1 MRNLRL
7 PLASTALVV
16 AASLLLPASVPAAT
30 VSVES
35 RVLLF
40 TAAPGEVNDT
50 TISNFVTPL
59 VITDLGAPLVA
70 GPGCRQV
77 TPFECDLW
85 YGQTAYLGDR
95 SDKARLVSF
104 SSSAVYGEGGDDI
117 IASDG
122 EIGWADGGPGAD
134 QIGVTGNQGIAH
146 GGPGPDHIQGGGVYA
161 SNLYGE
167 EGNDV
172 LTQTRN
178 SHDCHSSLDGGSGSD
193 RLHAPRV
200 RPTDRRTGQRCNHR
214 LPQRRGRRPGRQVR
228 RRTGT
233 RLHRRRPRARQ
244 DRRRTRPRL
253 HPSRGRR
260 GARHHRLRHRPRHR
274 PRQPHGHRRRR
285 LRKRHPGRG
294 TRTAHRVR
302 VAQRS
307 QSGLRS
313 GRAFPDPR
321 ARSCVGAFS
330 SGRGTAWEGQAQEAP
345 LCLRQLPGQEAQGTP
360 GAAAQPHPRDAG
372 PSTQPGSRRVR
383 LPPLPHPQW

>member
-1 MRNLRL
+1 M
-7 PLASTALVV
+7 
-16 AASLLLPASVPAAT
+16 LPASVPAAT

-193 RLHAPRV
+193 RLHGHACARLTGGPGSDAITV
-200 RPTDRRTGQRCNHR
+200 YLSGEGADRA
-214 LPQRRGRRPGRQVR
+214 GRFDGGPGRDFIV
-228 RRTGT
+228 G
-233 RLHRRRPRARQ
+233 
-244 DRRRTRPRL
+244 
-253 HPSRGRR
+253 
-260 GARHHRLRHRPRHR
+260 
-274 PRQPHGHRRRR
+274 
-285 LRKRHPGRG
+285 
-294 TRTAHRVR
+294 
-302 VAQRS
+302 
-307 QSGLRS
+307 GL
-313 GRAFPDPR
+313 GPDKI
-321 ARSCVGAFS
+321 
-330 SGRGTAWEGQAQEAP
+330 
-345 LCLRQLPGQEAQGTP
+345 
-360 GAAAQPHPRDAG
+360 DAG
-372 PSTQPGSRRVR
+372 PGRDFIQAAADGAPDTIVCGTGRDTVR
-383 LPPLPHPQW
+383 ANPTDTVAADCENVTLVEVPAPPTG